1 MIRIARE
8 AMTTATTT
16 ITTTTITATTL
27 GSSPGW
33 LTSWHHERGRP
44 TDLDH
49 LDLLPCVDF
58 LAVVVRARGPHL
70 APDLHGADSLAVR
83 DPLEHHGVLS
93 DQRRGARSKRRPR
106 AAMTDRD
113 RAQQRQEGDS
123 RRRERDR
130 CDQPAGARSRERR
143 R

>member
-1 MIRIARE
+1 MMRIARE

-16 ITTTTITATTL
+16 ITATTITATTL

-33 LTSWHHERGRP
+33 LNSWHHERGRP

-58 LAVVVRARGPHL
+58 LVVVIRARGPHL
-70 APDLHGADSLAVR
+70 AADLHDADALAVR

-93 DQRRGARSKRRPR
+93 DQCRGARSKRRPR

-113 RAQQRQEGDS
+113 RAQQREEGDP
-123 RRRERDR
+123 RRGEGDR
-130 CDQPAGARSRERR
+130 
-143 R
+143 